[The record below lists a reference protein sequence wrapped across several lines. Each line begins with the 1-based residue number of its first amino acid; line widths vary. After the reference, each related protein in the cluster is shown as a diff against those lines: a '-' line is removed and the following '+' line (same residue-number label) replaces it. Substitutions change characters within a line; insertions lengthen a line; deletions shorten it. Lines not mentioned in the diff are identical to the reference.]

1 MWFPMNLMISGK
13 ARRFPIFGCID
24 RSLRKLVNRVLQW
37 LNFVRNLKG
46 VSTRAHVGI
55 FISASFDII
64 MFMSSLW
71 KYNPKMLFSGTYLVK
86 PYGFYVYARSKTD
99 DLYHAVPK
107 REKDVHDII
116 INLLRNGDVF
126 VDVGANIGY
135 YTILASKIV
144 GDRGKIIS
152 IEPISN
158 TFKILKYNVFKLNAL
173 KNVKLNENAAWHE
186 KTTIKFSLPTGYYGI
201 ASAVRNY
208 KGEEVKVDTVTLDE
222 ILQPFDIIRL
232 MKIDVEGSEYE
243 VLLGA
248 SDALSRTEYV
258 VMEISRKTKECLQ
271 LLNQNGFK
279 CKKLKFTNC
288 WLAMKNHKR

>member
-1 MWFPMNLMISGK
+1 
-13 ARRFPIFGCID
+13 
-24 RSLRKLVNRVLQW
+24 
-37 LNFVRNLKG
+37 
-46 VSTRAHVGI
+46 
-55 FISASFDII
+55 
-64 MFMSSLW
+64 MSSLW

-116 INLLRNGDVF
+116 INLLRDGDVF

-144 GDRGKIIS
+144 GDRGKVIS

-158 TFKILKYNVFKLNAL
+158 TFKILKFNVFKLNEL
-173 KNVKLNENAAWHE
+173 KNVKLIENAAWCE
-186 KTTIKFSLPTGYYGI
+186 KDTIKFSLPTGYYGI
-201 ASAVRNY
+201 ASAVQNY
-208 KGEEVKVDTVTLDE
+208 KDEEVEVDTVTLDDL
-222 ILQPFDIIRL
+222 LQPFDTVRL

-248 SDALSRTEYV
+248 SKTLDRTDYV
-258 VMEISRKTKECLQ
+258 VMEISRRTEECLKFLKKQ
-271 LLNQNGFK
+271 GFK
-279 CKKLKFTNC
+279 CKKLKFTTC
-288 WLAMKNHKR
+288 WLAAKDNKR